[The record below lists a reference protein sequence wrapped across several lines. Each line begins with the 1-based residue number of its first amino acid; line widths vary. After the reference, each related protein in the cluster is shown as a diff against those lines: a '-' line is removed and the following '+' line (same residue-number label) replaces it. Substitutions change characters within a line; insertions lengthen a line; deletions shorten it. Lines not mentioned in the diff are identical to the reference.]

1 MYVELGKV
9 LHKVQVLQHYVYAC
23 YFFFQELIGLDS
35 LSSKILLPLSTM
47 VHAYCRVNP
56 ECSEVAEVKAV
67 INELERNIQ
76 GGCNVDQQNFRQ
88 VHLLFLFPTN
98 LPSALLKSIELYKPE
113 ASPAGTGH

>member
-1 MYVELGKV
+1 MY
-9 LHKVQVLQHYVYAC
+9 LHVI
-23 YFFFQELIGLDS
+23 FFQELIGLDS

-88 VHLLFLFPTN
+88 VYLFFFLFIP
-98 LPSALLKSIELYKPE
+98 
-113 ASPAGTGH
+113 